1 MLVSYKGKAA
11 AIRGE
16 TTQCPDWMMK
26 TKASGTKGH
35 RDGALELRA
44 EELGRNG
51 LCMGSAHIHS
61 QTLETGGAIRA
72 KH

>member
-16 TTQCPDWMMK
+16 TTQCLDWMMK
-26 TKASGTKGH
+26 TKTSGTKGY
-35 RDGALELRA
+35 RDGALELGA
-44 EELGRNG
+44 DELGENG
-51 LCMGSAHIHS
+51 VCMRS
-61 QTLETGGAIRA
+61 A

>member
-26 TKASGTKGH
+26 TKTLGTKGH
-35 RDGALELRA
+35 RDGALELRV

-51 LCMGSAHIHS
+51 VCMGSAHIHS